1 MMVRS
6 DFMEAWR
13 LRMIQWKNRIRHHEE
28 GAAAIEYAILASA
41 IAAII
46 VVIVGL
52 LGTAVL
58 NFFSRLVFP

>member
-13 LRMIQWKNRIRHHEE
+13 WRMIQWKNRRRHHEE